1 MIPALPAAAGP
12 AAPTSAAARPAG
24 RSFTA
29 VLDGLSGP
37 AGPTGRSGP
46 GSPAQYEGPAARPA
60 AAGGP
65 CASTCVELLEVVD
78 RARARLDG
86 VLAAARSGR
95 TFTAQELLGLQAE
108 AYRTVQAVDLGAKL
122 VEQAAQAVRQTLAT
136 QV

>member
-12 AAPTSAAARPAG
+12 AAAPPSAVAKPAG
-24 RSFTA
+24 RSFMA
-29 VLDGLSGP
+29 VLDRMSGTADP
-37 AGPTGRSGP
+37 ASP
-46 GSPAQYEGPAARPA
+46 GGGAQRGEPAARPP

-65 CASTCVELLEVVD
+65 AQSAGVQLLEAVD
-78 RARARLDG
+78 EARARLDG

-108 AYRTVQAVDLGAKL
+108 AYRTVQTVDLGVKL
-122 VEQAAQAVRQTLAT
+122 VEQGAQAVRQTLAT